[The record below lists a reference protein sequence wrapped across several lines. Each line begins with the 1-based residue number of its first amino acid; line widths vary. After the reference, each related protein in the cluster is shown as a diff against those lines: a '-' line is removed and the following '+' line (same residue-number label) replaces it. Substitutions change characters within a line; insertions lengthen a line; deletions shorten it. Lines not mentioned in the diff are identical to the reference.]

1 MCVWNT
7 EQENTRR
14 SKQRW
19 KEDPALVPLFPWARA
34 MQACSQHIHCRPKEK
49 AKNAETKTPN
59 INTIA
64 PTTHQPTLQHI
75 HTPNLRKHQDTTQF
89 EQKPHSRTNR
99 TSCASART
107 FAATLLN
114 SVTTAK
120 HSRTTQKWH
129 QRKNEKNH
137 FQLPTSPPR
146 CENLV
151 IEDCASRTCSS
162 QPVRAD
168 AQPDREMK
176 QHHLRV
182 SRTWQYKGVEKGTF
196 ATSTGTPS
204 HVLEFAPKWPEY
216 MMHGLICETNI
227 SWPGMTLCWRAD
239 LKLLQTHWCHLG
251 SRNWQSLRRN
261 INAERDDSRTSGFET
276 LVFSL
281 CSKKVLPTKWA
292 AWKNNQ
298 RLQMATD
305 PWHKFPRALREGL
318 TTD

>member
-1 MCVWNT
+1 MEKTNKMCVWNT
-7 EQENTRR
+7 EQENTQR

-75 HTPNLRKHQDTTQF
+75 QTPNLRKHQDTTQF

-120 HSRTTQKWH
+120 HSRTTQKMTPKKKWKKSFSTPNITTKMWEWKEHDWSLKIAH
-129 QRKNEKNH
+129 QE
-137 FQLPTSPPR
+137 
-146 CENLV
+146 
-151 IEDCASRTCSS
+151 
-162 QPVRAD
+162 
-168 AQPDREMK
+168 
-176 QHHLRV
+176 
-182 SRTWQYKGVEKGTF
+182 
-196 ATSTGTPS
+196 
-204 HVLEFAPKWPEY
+204 HVLRNLCVQTHNLIEKWNNITYVCQEPDNTKEWRKEPLQHQLELPLTCWNSLQNGQNIWCTVSFAKP
-216 MMHGLICETNI
+216 I

-251 SRNWQSLRRN
+251 SRNWQS
-261 INAERDDSRTSGFET
+261 
-276 LVFSL
+276 
-281 CSKKVLPTKWA
+281 
-292 AWKNNQ
+292 
-298 RLQMATD
+298 
-305 PWHKFPRALREGL
+305 
-318 TTD
+318 